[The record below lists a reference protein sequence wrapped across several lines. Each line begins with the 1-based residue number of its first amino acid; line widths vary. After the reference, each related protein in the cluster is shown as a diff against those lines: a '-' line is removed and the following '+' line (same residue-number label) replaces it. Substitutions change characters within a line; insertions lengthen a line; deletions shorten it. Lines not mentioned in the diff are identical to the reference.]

1 MWITS
6 SLTTARKPARIALG
20 NFDGVHLGHQRVIEP
35 VLLHKG
41 GLPDESIQMAASVAQ
56 CLSQPV
62 VASGY
67 SDRISPW
74 QDNWQSQTG
83 IAPSPISTLDEYAT
97 VVTFFPHPR
106 EYFSGQSRSL
116 LTPLEEKTLQ
126 LSYIGV
132 DQLMLLPFN
141 KTLSQL
147 SAEAFVEDI
156 LIRGL
161 QARQISVG
169 SDFHFGKG
177 RSGNAE
183 VLRAIATQH
192 NVPVTIVPLQ
202 LDECDRISSSR
213 IRQALS
219 EGRLTEATRL
229 LGRPYTLT
237 GRVVQGQQLGRQ
249 IGFPTANLKLPS
261 DKFIP
266 RHGVYSVQVC
276 GPCIDASGLMK
287 PGVVNIGNRPTV
299 AGQDVTVEVHL
310 FDWSGDLYGKTL
322 TVSLETFLR
331 PEKKFDSLDSLK
343 AQIEAD
349 CQAARRE
356 LKVI

>member
-1 MWITS
+1 M
-6 SLTTARKPARIALG
+6 
-20 NFDGVHLGHQRVIEP
+20 HLGHQHVIEP

-41 GLPDESIQMAASVAQ
+41 GLPQDSIRLAASVAR
-56 CLSQPV
+56 CLSQSV

-67 SDRISPW
+67 SDRITPW
-74 QDNWQSQTG
+74 QGDWLAQGQEVMPLQSTSG
-83 IAPSPISTLDEYAT
+83 LDEYAT

-106 EYFSGQSRSL
+106 EYFSGQSRPL

-126 LSYIGV
+126 LSHIGV

-147 SAEAFVEDI
+147 SAEAFVEQI

-161 QARQISVG
+161 QAKHISVG

-183 VLRAIATQH
+183 LLSAIATQH

-202 LDECDRISSSR
+202 LDDSERISSSR
-213 IRQALS
+213 IRQALT
-219 EGRLTEATRL
+219 EGLLTESTRL

-266 RHGVYSVQVC
+266 RHGVYGVQVC
-276 GPCIDASGLMK
+276 GPCIDAGGAMQ
-287 PGVVNIGNRPTV
+287 PGVMNIGNRPTV

-310 FDWSGDLYGKTL
+310 LDWSGDLYGKTL

-331 PEKKFDSLDSLK
+331 PEQKFDSLDSLK

-349 CQAARRE
+349 CQTARQE
-356 LKVI
+356 LEPKNY